1 MQVSG
6 GSQSFNAVNQ
16 MRLLGRWMRM
26 LTIPNQSSIPKVL
39 WEFDQAGRMCPS
51 PRYDR
56 IVEVTEG
63 LVKFTLLTRD
73 RANHFVIGIRNA
85 GNGGRAD
92 RAG

>member
-1 MQVSG
+1 
-6 GSQSFNAVNQ
+6 
-16 MRLLGRWMRM
+16 
-26 LTIPNQSSIPKVL
+26 L
-39 WEFDQAGRMCPS
+39 WELDEVARMRPS

-56 IVEVTEG
+56 IVDLTEE
-63 LVKFTLLTRD
+63 LVKFTFLTRD